1 MKKIYYLSTCS
12 TCRRII
18 KEVNPDNSFIF
29 QDLKEIPISPVQL
42 DHLYKL
48 SGSYISIFNKQAR
61 KYRELGL
68 HNEDLSE
75 SQIRKFIL
83 TEYTFLK
90 RPIFIIEEK
99 VFIGSNRKVIAE
111 LKEYLQK
118 TKKVVEQ
125 PIYKIG

>member
-18 KEVNPDNSFIF
+18 KEVNPDSSFIF

-48 SGSYISIFNKQAR
+48 SGSYMSIFNKQAR

-68 HNEDLSE
+68 HNEDLTE
-75 SQIRKFIL
+75 TQIRKFIL
-83 TEYTFLK
+83 SEYTFLK
-90 RPIFIIEEK
+90 RPIFIIDEN
-99 VFIGSNRKVIAE
+99 VFIGSNRKVIAD
-111 LKEYLQK
+111 LKEHLCKVKK
-118 TKKVVEQ
+118 TEEATYKVN
-125 PIYKIG
+125 